1 VVSHQGRTV
10 LGCVTGGR
18 VARDRRETGDWFDPE
33 LRRRLGIGPIVG
45 RWIELACK
53 DFRHA
58 AEIRGLLEYREF
70 SDAEAGVAAFIA
82 SRVRKTR
89 DTRRELFDRAV
100 DAHRGDQAV
109 GQGHGDALNRASYV
123 LGLGTGAV
131 DVAGVEP
138 VKLAELARYGMLA
151 KAPKIRQLESDRR
164 IATLLATVRHLEG
177 VAVDDALLLFDLL
190 MSTVL
195 LSRASRAGDAEK
207 LKNLPKLRVAAA
219 RLAAAWTIVTDT
231 PPIQP
236 AGNAG
241 EGERVTTVPEVL
253 QAVEQVVSRERL
265 EAAVATV
272 LELLPLPSTEDDGD
286 LEWRV
291 ELVDRYGTVKSF
303 ASMLASVIPWGATA
317 AGSAIVAALKG
328 LPKVMAARKP
338 ASSTSRGSR
347 IWSSGPGG
355 GWCSTI
361 PSWMR
366 R

>member
-1 VVSHQGRTV
+1 
-10 LGCVTGGR
+10 
-18 VARDRRETGDWFDPE
+18 
-33 LRRRLGIGPIVG
+33 
-45 RWIELACK
+45 
-53 DFRHA
+53 
-58 AEIRGLLEYREF
+58 
-70 SDAEAGVAAFIA
+70 
-82 SRVRKTR
+82 
-89 DTRRELFDRAV
+89 
-100 DAHRGDQAV
+100 
-109 GQGHGDALNRASYV
+109 LNRASYV